1 MSSSEKIG
9 LEQLP
14 GAQKNRIKLY
24 SEAVGLRVVV
34 FVYSTDLILYIHY
47 MYMMS
52 AWRGG
57 SRNIGKNSDPDL
69 ARLDPS
75 LASPAPA

>member
-1 MSSSEKIG
+1 M
-9 LEQLP
+9 
-14 GAQKNRIKLY
+14 Y
-24 SEAVGLRVVV
+24 
-34 FVYSTDLILYIHY
+34 
-47 MYMMS
+47 YMMS

-57 SRNIGKNSDPDL
+57 SRNIGKNSDHDL